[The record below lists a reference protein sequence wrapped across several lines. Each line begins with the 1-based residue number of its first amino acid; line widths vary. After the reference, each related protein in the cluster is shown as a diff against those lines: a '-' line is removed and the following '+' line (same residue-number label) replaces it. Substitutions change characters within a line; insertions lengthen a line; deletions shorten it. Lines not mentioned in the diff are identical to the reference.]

1 MPIMRR
7 RLALRVCRSALV
19 LCCLQSPAPVSAAA
33 PCTAELASGGDV
45 QAAVDGL
52 RAGPAT
58 LCLGSGEFPVHRF
71 VSIDRDAVRR
81 PHTPLACIADDLE
94 AA

>member
-1 MPIMRR
+1 MPIMQR

-19 LCCLQSPAPVSAAA
+19 LCCLQSPAPVS
-33 PCTAELASGGDV
+33 
-45 QAAVDGL
+45 AAVDGL